1 MSTFLAHQHPR
12 AASGRFTTAP
22 HTEPALALGAAG
34 SPSTAR
40 RTAVAEQVLGEFA
53 DLEILDHSPARRE
66 TVRLADMGDPGLALG
81 NCWATTNELIEEA
94 GASAFEAEWVDEI
107 TLKRRRL
114 GGHHVALLVADR
126 DGTYVVDYTARQF
139 SPDLPFP
146 FVAGVKDWM
155 AAVEKAS
162 GTRWEL
168 HDEDD

>member
-1 MSTFLAHQHPR
+1 MPTSTR
-12 AASGRFTTAP
+12 AASGRFTTAA
-22 HTEPALALGAAG
+22 HAEPALALDTTAG
-34 SPSTAR
+34 RNTAR
-40 RTAVAEQVLGEFA
+40 RTAAAERVPGDFA

-66 TVRLADMGDPGLALG
+66 TVTLAEMGDPSLALG
-81 NCWATTNELIEEA
+81 NCWAATNELIEEA

-126 DGTYVVDYTARQF
+126 DGAYVVDYPARQF
-139 SPDLPFP
+139 SSDLPFP
-146 FVAGVKDWM
+146 LVAGVKDWM

>member
-1 MSTFLAHQHPR
+1 
-12 AASGRFTTAP
+12 
-22 HTEPALALGAAG
+22 
-34 SPSTAR
+34 
-40 RTAVAEQVLGEFA
+40 
-53 DLEILDHSPARRE
+53 
-66 TVRLADMGDPGLALG
+66 MGDPGLAPG

-94 GASAFEAEWVDEI
+94 GAAAFEAEWADEI

-114 GGHHVALLVADR
+114 GGHHVALLVGDR

-146 FVAGVKDWM
+146 LVAGVKDWM
-155 AAVEKAS
+155 SAVESAS

>member
-12 AASGRFTTAP
+12 AASGRFTEVTHA
-22 HTEPALALGAAG
+22 EPGLALNATG
-34 SPSTAR
+34 SRHSAR
-40 RTAVAEQVLGEFA
+40 RTAAAERVLGDYA
-53 DLEILDHSPARRE
+53 DLEILDHSRARRE
-66 TVRLADMGDPGLALG
+66 TVRLAEMGDPGLALG
-81 NCWATTNELIEEA
+81 NCWAATNELIEEA

-114 GGHHVALLVADR
+114 GGHHVALLVGDR

-155 AAVEKAS
+155 AAVESAS

-168 HDEDD
+168 DEDD